1 MRTYADKATPLIAID
16 ENKRLHVM
24 LSSDEMIPKA
34 GWKLISLV
42 EAEALP
48 KEEVAVAAA
57 ASEEK

>member
-1 MRTYADKATPLIAID
+1 
-16 ENKRLHVM
+16 M